1 MAKLPHSSC
10 MHQDAG
16 TGGARR
22 LTNPVDFRKPSGP
35 TLTSNYRT
43 SRDRA
48 RDNGNEMQH
57 KPAHQR
63 RAEPTIP
70 HKRRRKKLIAAD
82 CSALCAGPPRLHFA
96 VDDTLSCFFFQLWGS
111 FSFPSLPCLR
121 APETGSCQ
129 MPFPVFFSR
138 LWFACSRTKK
148 KMRKTLMKPDENHK
162 RLIHHVVRVQRTRN
176 NIERSP

>member
-96 VDDTLSCFFFQLWGS
+96 VDDTLSCFFSNSGGAFL
-111 FSFPSLPCLR
+111 FPH
-121 APETGSCQ
+121 
-129 MPFPVFFSR
+129 FPVYARQKQEAAKCLSQFFFRGSGLPVR
-138 LWFACSRTKK
+138 GQK
-148 KMRKTLMKPDENHK
+148 RK
-162 RLIHHVVRVQRTRN
+162 
-176 NIERSP
+176 

>member
-96 VDDTLSCFFFQLWGS
+96 VDDTLSCFFFPTLGELF
-111 FSFPSLPCLR
+111 FSLTSLFTRARNRKLPNAFPSFFFAALVCL
-121 APETGSCQ
+121 
-129 MPFPVFFSR
+129 
-138 LWFACSRTKK
+138 FADKK
-148 KMRKTLMKPDENHK
+148 EN
-162 RLIHHVVRVQRTRN
+162 
-176 NIERSP
+176 